1 MSVANTFISDQIL
14 ENNMKLKCN
23 CVETQ
28 LKLIWDLVVNTITDL
43 WSLSNSVKVIIQRTQ

>member
-28 LKLIWDLVVNTITDL
+28 LKLVWDLVVNTITDL